1 MYEAV
6 RVEAEGRT
14 TTARFAATAA
24 DAGFDGVV
32 VANRHDDRADF
43 DVDRLRDEYG
53 IDVVDGVEVV
63 TTDKATAS
71 GTIASLRRQTT
82 LLMLRGGTP
91 AMNRYAVETPAVDVL
106 SGPMTGEGDV
116 NHVIVKEAARNDVHI
131 EVTLAPVLRAEGG
144 ARVQA
149 LRGLRKLRELLEH
162 FEAPFVVSGD
172 PNTHLQVR
180 GPRELVAVGEQI
192 GFDARQVRDGLDRWA
207 EIAAT
212 NRERLSSEY
221 VGEGIRKGRYEE

>member
-6 RVEAEGRT
+6 RVEDEGRT
-14 TTARFAATAA
+14 TTSRFVATAA
-24 DAGFDGVV
+24 DAGFDGIV
-32 VANRHDDRADF
+32 VANRHEDRADF
-43 DVDRLRDEYG
+43 DGERLRDEYG

-82 LLMLRGGTP
+82 VLVLRGGTP
-91 AMNRYAVETPAVDVL
+91 TMNRYAVETPAIDVL
-106 SGPMTGEGDV
+106 SDPMTGEGDV

-131 EVTLAPVLRAEGG
+131 EVNLAPVLRAEGG

-162 FEAPFVVSGD
+162 FDAPFVVSGG
-172 PNTHLQVR
+172 PKTHLQVR

-192 GFDARQVRDGLDRWA
+192 GFDDQQVQAGLDRWG

-221 VGEGIRKGRYEE
+221 VAEGVRKGRYDE